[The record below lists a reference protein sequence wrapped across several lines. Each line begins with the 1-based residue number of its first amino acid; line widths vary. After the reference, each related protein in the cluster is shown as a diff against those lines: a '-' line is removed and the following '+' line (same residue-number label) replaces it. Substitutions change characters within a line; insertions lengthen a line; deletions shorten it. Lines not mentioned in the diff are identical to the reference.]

1 MHEKTI
7 SSKTL
12 YSGRILGL
20 ELQDVEMANG
30 KKAFREIIRHR
41 GAVAVL
47 ARRPDGKFV
56 LVRQFRKPVER
67 EMLEVVAGNREKGED
82 PELCARRELQEET
95 GYEAASLVPLG
106 YIFPSPGY
114 VDERIDLFYAET
126 KPEAGVVSPDEDE
139 HLDVVLLDRNEI
151 VEKIRGNEI
160 NDSKTLAA
168 WTQYATIM
176 KADESAGAA
185 RGAK

>member
-12 YSGRILGL
+12 YTGRILGL
-20 ELQDVEMANG
+20 EVQEIEMENG
-30 KKAFREIIRHR
+30 TRAVREIIRHR

-82 PELCARRELQEET
+82 PEVCARRELLEET
-95 GYEAASLVPLG
+95 GYEARTLAHIG
-106 YIFPSPGY
+106 WIFPSPGY
-114 VDERIDLFYAET
+114 VDERIELFYAET
-126 KPEAGVVSPDEDE
+126 AHAAQDTNPDEDE
-139 HLDVVLLDRNEI
+139 SVEVVLLDRDEI
-151 VEKIRGNEI
+151 MKRIREKTI

-168 WTQYATIM
+168 WVQYLAVV
-176 KADESAGAA
+176 EAGA
-185 RGAK
+185 